1 MVQVA
6 AKILS
11 VKINRIKIEST
22 NTTRVANTSPSAA
35 SSTADLNGKA
45 VQMACNALLER
56 LKSTAAATL
65 KVNSDQI
72 YLKNEMVFV
81 DDKKTKLT
89 WKELVWEAFA
99 NRISLTENSH
109 YSTPKIHFDKTKEKG
124 HPFAYHVYGLA
135 LTTVTVDCITGIY
148 EIDSVKIVHDFGSSM
163 NQEIDNGQIEGAVV
177 QGIGWMTLEEIVYDE
192 NGRLQSNAL
201 STYKVPDIYSVPDLI
216 EIVPL
221 ETDGNENAIFKSKA
235 VGEPPFIYGI
245 GAFFALQDAIKS
257 YNPKYKMK
265 FDSPMTPEKVLMG
278 LYNKT

>member
-1 MVQVA
+1 
-6 AKILS
+6 
-11 VKINRIKIEST
+11 
-22 NTTRVANTSPSAA
+22 
-35 SSTADLNGKA
+35 
-45 VQMACNALLER
+45 
-56 LKSTAAATL
+56 
-65 KVNSDQI
+65 
-72 YLKNEMVFV
+72 
-81 DDKKTKLT
+81 
-89 WKELVWEAFA
+89 
-99 NRISLTENSH
+99 
-109 YSTPKIHFDKTKEKG
+109 
-124 HPFAYHVYGLA
+124 
-135 LTTVTVDCITGIY
+135 
-148 EIDSVKIVHDFGSSM
+148 M

-257 YNPKYKMK
+257 YNPKYKLK